1 MLRLRVRGPDGS
13 QKVISADGSTPYDK
27 FIANAAGEFSLDAAC
42 EALVGFPP
50 KPVEVAPDAAL
61 STFAASGDTVVLRA
75 VASSAPAPAPAPT
88 PAPAPAPAV
97 PAKRPAP
104 PPSPEWTCS
113 TCTLINSAAAATCG
127 ACEAPRPGGGGG
139 AVATLEKM
147 ADDNS
152 CLFHAVAFLVAEG
165 ASPASLR
172 AAIVE
177 QVRAD
182 PIQWNEGTLG
192 KPVDEY
198 CAWIS
203 DSRRWGGQVE
213 LAIFAEK
220 YAVEISVTDVQ
231 TGRADVYGSGAGH
244 ARRVYM
250 IFTGIHFDACSYGGL
265 RSFDAAAC
273 YDADAAV
280 AALAAE
286 RRSAGG
292 FTDQATFKLKCKL
305 CGHIMVGDYEA
316 RLHAGTTGH
325 KEFAEYK

>member
-1 MLRLRVRGPDGS
+1 
-13 QKVISADGSTPYDK
+13 
-27 FIANAAGEFSLDAAC
+27 
-42 EALVGFPP
+42 
-50 KPVEVAPDAAL
+50 
-61 STFAASGDTVVLRA
+61 
-75 VASSAPAPAPAPT
+75 
-88 PAPAPAPAV
+88 
-97 PAKRPAP
+97 
-104 PPSPEWTCS
+104 
-113 TCTLINSAAAATCG
+113 
-127 ACEAPRPGGGGG
+127 
-139 AVATLEKM
+139 M

-182 PIQWNEGTLG
+182 PIMWNEGTLG

-250 IFTGIHFDACSYGGL
+250 IFTGIHFDGA
-265 RSFDAAAC
+265 RT
-273 YDADAAV
+273 AAV
-280 AALAAE
+280 AASTLPRATTPSPPSPPSGGPPAASQTN
-286 RRSAGG
+286 RRS
-292 FTDQATFKLKCKL
+292 D
-305 CGHIMVGDYEA
+305 
-316 RLHAGTTGH
+316 
-325 KEFAEYK
+325 

>member
-1 MLRLRVRGPDGS
+1 
-13 QKVISADGSTPYDK
+13 
-27 FIANAAGEFSLDAAC
+27 
-42 EALVGFPP
+42 
-50 KPVEVAPDAAL
+50 
-61 STFAASGDTVVLRA
+61 
-75 VASSAPAPAPAPT
+75 
-88 PAPAPAPAV
+88 
-97 PAKRPAP
+97 
-104 PPSPEWTCS
+104 
-113 TCTLINSAAAATCG
+113 
-127 ACEAPRPGGGGG
+127 
-139 AVATLEKM
+139 M

-220 YAVEISVTDVQ
+220 YGVEISVTDVQ

-250 IFTGIHFDACSYGGL
+250 IFTGIHFDACSYGG
-265 RSFDAAAC
+265 RRAFDATAC

-292 FTDQATFKLKCKL
+292 FTDQSTFQLKCKL

-325 KEFAEYK
+325 KEFTEYK